1 MDDRMTFFYLAIF
14 IAGMLAAVWV
24 MMYGVE
30 RPRDSHPSGER
41 SFRISPPIVIG
52 FSIAFGAAGTILS
65 RRAFG
70 TTAQQLALAVG
81 LGVVVSVVAAR
92 LVSKW
97 WTVTPEH
104 DIDDERYV
112 LQGHLARV
120 TKPIREGVEGEVT
133 FDIGADHRVLRA
145 RSFDDG
151 ALAAGTEVVIERI
164 EDDVAYV
171 EAWME
176 VEKRL

>member
-1 MDDRMTFFYLAIF
+1 MNFVYLAAF
-14 IAGMLAAVWV
+14 VGGLLFAVWV

-30 RPRDSHPSGER
+30 RPREAHPEGER
-41 SFRISPPIVIG
+41 SFRLSPPIVIAFLVG
-52 FSIAFGAAGTILS
+52 FGALGAILTRLGAGTVATRL
-65 RRAFG
+65 
-70 TTAQQLALAVG
+70 
-81 LGVVVSVVAAR
+81 VSSIIAGIVVAAVSAR
-92 LVSKW
+92 LVRKW
-97 WTVTPEH
+97 WAVTPEH
-104 DIDDERYV
+104 DIDDERYI

-120 TKPIREGVEGEVT
+120 TKPIRGGVDGEVA
-133 FDIGADHRVLRA
+133 FDIGVDHRVLRA

-164 EDDVAYV
+164 EDDIAYV

>member
-1 MDDRMTFFYLAIF
+1 VTFFYLAMF
-14 IAGMLAAVWV
+14 VGGLLFAVWV

-30 RPRDSHPSGER
+30 RPREAHPAGER
-41 SFRISPPIVIG
+41 SFRISPAIL
-52 FSIAFGAAGTILS
+52 IAFSVTFGALGTLLSRQNAGTVATRLGI
-65 RRAFG
+65 AVATG
-70 TTAQQLALAVG
+70 ALVAVI
-81 LGVVVSVVAAR
+81 AAR

-104 DIDDERYV
+104 DVDDERYV

-120 TKPIREGVEGEVT
+120 TKPIRDGVEGEVS
-133 FDIGADHRVLRA
+133 FEIGTDHRVLRA

-151 ALAAGTEVVIERI
+151 ALAVGTEVVIERI
-164 EDDVAYV
+164 EGDIAYV
-171 EAWME
+171 EAWLE

>member
-1 MDDRMTFFYLAIF
+1 MTFVYLAAF
-14 IAGMLAAVWV
+14 IGGMLFAVWV

-30 RPRDSHPSGER
+30 RPRAAHPAGER
-41 SFRISPPIVIG
+41 SFRLSPPIVIA
-52 FSIAFGAAGTILS
+52 FSVSFGAVGALLTRSNAGTVATRLLISIL
-65 RRAFG
+65 
-70 TTAQQLALAVG
+70 VG
-81 LGVVVSVVAAR
+81 IFVAIVSAR
-92 LVSKW
+92 LVKKW
-97 WTVTPEH
+97 WAVTPEH
-104 DIDDERYV
+104 DVDDERYV
-112 LQGHLARV
+112 LQG
-120 TKPIREGVEGEVT
+120 
-133 FDIGADHRVLRA
+133 LRA

>member
-1 MDDRMTFFYLAIF
+1 MTFVYLASF
-14 IAGMLAAVWV
+14 VGGLLFAVWV

-30 RPRDSHPSGER
+30 RPREAHPSGER
-41 SFRISPPIVIG
+41 SFRISPPIVIA
-52 FSIAFGAAGTILS
+52 FSVGFGAVGSILS
-65 RRAFG
+65 RRNAG
-70 TTAQQLALAVG
+70 TVATRFAIAAGVG
-81 LGVVVSVVAAR
+81 VIVAVVAAR
-92 LVSKW
+92 LVKKW

-104 DIDDERYV
+104 DVDDERYI

-120 TKPIREGVEGEVT
+120 TKPIRDGVDGEVS
-133 FDIGADHRVLRA
+133 FEIGTDHRVLRA

-151 ALAAGTEVVIERI
+151 ALATGTEVVIERI
-164 EDDVAYV
+164 EDDIAYV